1 MTSEE
6 NNWERDIIREMS
18 KVFEQMGIPIDMDML
33 ENMMNQLEE
42 HFERMGI
49 DSKSISKTDITL
61 NGKGDPEEIR
71 KNIEAMMSGPGGFA
85 DMLSKMGFEVSV
97 KSSNNKPNEQVDVVT
112 EPREDNRLIEI
123 PDTDFIHE
131 DGLAN
136 VMIDVTSIPE
146 ADDGSVDLALADGG
160 KIIEL
165 LRHNLLNPL
174 RGFSIPF
181 AASRIEEW
189 SLNNGIL
196 DVTLRM
202 E

>member
-18 KVFEQMGIPIDMDML
+18 KVFEQMGIPMDMDML
-33 ENMMNQLEE
+33 ENMMNQLEQ

-49 DSKSISKTDITL
+49 DSKSVSKTDITL

>member
-1 MTSEE
+1 
-6 NNWERDIIREMS
+6 
-18 KVFEQMGIPIDMDML
+18 
-33 ENMMNQLEE
+33 
-42 HFERMGI
+42 
-49 DSKSISKTDITL
+49 
-61 NGKGDPEEIR
+61 
-71 KNIEAMMSGPGGFA
+71 
-85 DMLSKMGFEVSV
+85 MLSKMGFEVSV

-136 VMIDVTSIPE
+136 VMIDVTSITE